1 MLSKELS
8 NDLVLVDVAHA
19 YNLDCLSVVCGNFL
33 KLYDVSL
40 QICAV
45 K

>member
-19 YNLDCLSVVCGNFL
+19 YNLDCQLFVATF
-33 KLYDVSL
+33 
-40 QICAV
+40 
-45 K
+45 